1 MKAFSLSGITR
12 QHILQAI
19 QEIERLRPDLHA
31 STIYD
36 VVYQG
41 KHYPPVEV
49 MRLAHRLA
57 HGTAEWALAAG
68 EATNTYLEKLGFS
81 VVQKRML
88 ALNTVADTGLM
99 VLEEPAVQL
108 SETVKQLTMPVLQD
122 DSGTYKPLKQNR
134 PEKYTRKKALA
145 ELFISD
151 EELQKIQA
159 ILNLKK
165 NIILQGSPG
174 TGKTY
179 LARRLAYLLAGS
191 EDAEQI
197 KIVQFHAAYAYE
209 DFIQGIRP
217 DGVGNFKLTKGV
229 FYEFCEKAKA
239 NPEASF
245 IFIIEEINRGN
256 LGSILGELL
265 FLLEADKRHESFA
278 VALPQGDTSF
288 YVPQNVYVI
297 ATMNTA
303 DRSLAPLDFA
313 WRRRFGFVKMAPV
326 FGLPFRRYLEYRN
339 TPDVL
344 IDKIINR
351 MEALNQELAEDE
363 YLGEGFQIGHSYFC
377 HPPKSGGNEAW
388 FSTIAENELIPLLEE
403 YWSDKPVKL
412 ATAIRRLRAPE

>member
-41 KHYPPVEV
+41 KHYPPVEL

-81 VVQKRML
+81 VVQKRIL
-88 ALNTVADTGLM
+88 ALNTVAETGLL
-99 VLEEPAVQL
+99 VLEEPAAQL
-108 SETVKQLTMPVLQD
+108 AETVKQLTVPVLQD
-122 DSGTYKPLKQNR
+122 DSLPYKPLKQNR

-197 KIVQFHAAYAYE
+197 KTVQFHAAYAYE

-217 DGVGNFKLTKGV
+217 DQAGNFKLTKGV

-239 NPEASF
+239 NPEASY

-278 VALPQGDTSF
+278 VDLPQGDTSF

-412 ATAIRRLRAPE
+412 ATAIRQLRAPE